1 MMNKLNCIAL
11 ITSCSTLL
19 LAFTGI
25 ALRYKLNIIEHRI
38 LSIIVVIGMIL
49 TLILG
54 IKIHLKE
61 KDND

>member
-1 MMNKLNCIAL
+1 MTKLNCIAL

-25 ALRYKLNIIEHRI
+25 ALRHKLNIIEHRI
-38 LSIIVVIGMIL
+38 LSIIVIIGMIL

>member
-1 MMNKLNCIAL
+1 MNKLHCVAL
-11 ITSCSTLL
+11 ITSCTTLL

-25 ALRYKLNIIEHRI
+25 ALRYKLTITAHRI
-38 LSIIVVIGMIL
+38 ISIIVVIGMIL

-61 KDND
+61 NDND

>member
-1 MMNKLNCIAL
+1 MTKLNCIAL

-25 ALRYKLNIIEHRI
+25 ALRNKLNIIEHRI
-38 LSIIVVIGMIL
+38 LSIIVIIGIIL

-61 KDND
+61 KDYD

>member
-1 MMNKLNCIAL
+1 MTKLNCVAL
-11 ITSCSTLL
+11 ITSCTTLL

-25 ALRYKLNIIEHRI
+25 ALRYKLTITAHRI
-38 LSIIVVIGMIL
+38 ISIIVVIGMIL

-61 KDND
+61 NDND